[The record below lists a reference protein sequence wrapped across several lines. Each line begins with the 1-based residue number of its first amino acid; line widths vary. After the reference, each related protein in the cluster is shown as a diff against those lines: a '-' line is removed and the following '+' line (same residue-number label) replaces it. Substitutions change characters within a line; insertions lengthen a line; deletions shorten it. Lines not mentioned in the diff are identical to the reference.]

1 MRQVIILPL
10 ITLLWGLGLSSSCGK
25 TSAPG
30 SGQPGN
36 SAATKAKAKS
46 IALSWD
52 AAQGTPATSYQVY
65 GMPNLKDAEIP
76 IMTVKADDESFD
88 PAKPAVT
95 ILSTNR
101 ALAPYAGKNFCFVVT
116 AVVDGAESLPSKA
129 VCQKL

>member
-1 MRQVIILPL
+1 MRQVIILPMIAL
-10 ITLLWGLGLSSSCGK
+10 VLGLGMSSSCGK

-36 SAATKAKAKS
+36 SAATKGKAKS

-52 AAQGTPATSYQVY
+52 AAQGTPPTSYQVY

-76 IMTVKADDESFD
+76 IVTVKADDENFD

-95 ILSTNR
+95 IQSTNR
-101 ALAPYAGKNFCFVVT
+101 ALAPFVGKSFCFVVT
-116 AVVDGAESLPSKA
+116 AVVDGAESPPSKA
-129 VCQKL
+129 VCQKI

>member
-1 MRQVIILPL
+1 MRQVIILPM
-10 ITLLWGLGLSSSCGK
+10 ITLVFGLGLFSSCGK
-25 TSAPG
+25 TSAAG

-36 SAATKAKAKS
+36 SAAAKAKAKS

-76 IMTVKADDESFD
+76 IVTVKADDENFD
-88 PAKPAVT
+88 PAKPGVT
-95 ILSTNR
+95 IKSTDR
-101 ALAPYAGKNFCFVVT
+101 ALAPYVGKNFCFVVT
-116 AVVDGAESLPSKA
+116 AVIDGAESLPSKA